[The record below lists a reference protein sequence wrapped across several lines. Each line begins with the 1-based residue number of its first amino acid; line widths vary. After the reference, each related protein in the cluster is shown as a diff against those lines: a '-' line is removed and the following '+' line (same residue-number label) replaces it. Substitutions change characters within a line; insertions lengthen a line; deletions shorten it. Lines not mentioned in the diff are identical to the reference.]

1 MSTHIAAKPGQIAET
16 VLLPG
21 DPLRAKYIAETYLED
36 VVQYNSVRNMFGY
49 TGTYKGKRVSVQGT
63 GMGLPSI
70 MIYVNELITEYNVQ
84 NLIRVGSAGAIQKD
98 IHVRDI
104 VIAQGATTDSSVVAN
119 TFNGQVHFAP
129 IADFELLYNAYNVA
143 KERKLPVH
151 VGNVLSSDRFYNDE
165 LDKQKL
171 ADYGVLAVEMEAAG
185 LYTLAAKY
193 NRKALALLTIS
204 DHILTGEETT
214 AEERETTFDDMMF
227 VALDSILK

>member
-21 DPLRAKYIAETYLED
+21 DPLRAKYIAETYLEN
-36 VVQYNSVRNMFGY
+36 VEQYNSVRNMFGY

-70 MIYVNELITEYNVQ
+70 MIYANELITEYNVQ

-104 VIAQGATTDSSVVAN
+104 VIAQGATTDSSVVSN
-119 TFNGQVHFAP
+119 TFNGQVNFAP
-129 IADFELLYNAYNVA
+129 ICNFELMHNAYMVA
-143 KERKLPVH
+143 KERNLSVH
-151 VGNVLSSDRFYNDE
+151 VGNVLSSDRFYNEE

-185 LYTLAAKY
+185 LYLLAAKY

-214 AEERETTFDDMMF
+214 AEERETTFDDMML
-227 VALDSILK
+227 VALESIL

>member
-1 MSTHIAAKPGQIAET
+1 MSTHISAKPGQIAET

-21 DPLRAKYIAETYLED
+21 DPLRAKYIAETYLEN
-36 VVQYNSVRNMFGY
+36 VEQYNSVRNMFGY

-70 MIYVNELITEYNVQ
+70 MIYANELITEYNVQ

-104 VIAQGATTDSSVVAN
+104 VIAQGATTDSSVVSN
-119 TFNGQVHFAP
+119 TFNGQVNFAP
-129 IADFELLYNAYNVA
+129 ICNFELMHNAYMVA
-143 KERKLPVH
+143 KERKLSVH
-151 VGNVLSSDRFYNDE
+151 VGNVLSSDRFYNEE

-185 LYTLAAKY
+185 LYLLAAKY

-214 AEERETTFDDMMF
+214 AEERETTFDDMML
-227 VALDSILK
+227 VALESIL

>member
-36 VVQYNSVRNMFGY
+36 IEQYNSVRNMFGY

-70 MIYVNELITEYNVQ
+70 MIYANELITEYNVQ

-104 VIAQGATTDSSVVAN
+104 VIAQGATTDSSVVSN
-119 TFNGQVHFAP
+119 TFNGQVNFAP
-129 IADFELLYNAYNVA
+129 ICNFELMHNAYMVA
-143 KERKLPVH
+143 KERNLSVH
-151 VGNVLSSDRFYNDE
+151 VGNVLSSDRFYNEE
-165 LDKQKL
+165 LNKQKL

-185 LYTLAAKY
+185 LYLLAAKY

-214 AEERETTFDDMMF
+214 AEERETTFDDMML
-227 VALDSILK
+227 VALESIL